1 MLVPFVQIHARS
13 DSSDQAFNLKPNYQ
27 VKPSLQWTNTKN
39 GARAGK
45 GSGAASGLVRWPMTF
60 SWLLVLFAKKKNI
73 EIFWTFFLLEQKETK
88 IQERTP
94 TSSFSL
100 PTCQRLY
107 FPKTCSSLRSFTST
121 RKAKIRV
128 IYLAFKLQLFHLS
141 LRIITCVES
150 SFTNWN
156 ISTFMQSYC
165 K

>member
-1 MLVPFVQIHARS
+1 VV
-13 DSSDQAFNLKPNYQ
+13 
-27 VKPSLQWTNTKN
+27 
-39 GARAGK
+39 AGK
-45 GSGAASGLVRWPMTF
+45 GSGAAPACALTDDLFLAFWF
-60 SWLLVLFAKKKNI
+60 FFAKKKEHRNNLHP
-73 EIFWTFFLLEQKETK
+73 FFLLEQKETK

-100 PTCQRLY
+100 PTGQRLY

-150 SFTNWN
+150 SFTN
-156 ISTFMQSYC
+156 
-165 K
+165 